1 MTAKATTSCAHTVVG
16 KQNSVTTTTEFTSER
31 IPASGDIVSRAKNRF
46 LIIKTFNALM
56 KKRSWTRIRKDK
68 GQFLMSQAPTTIFV
82 KISWLNG
89 PFKCVMG

>member
-1 MTAKATTSCAHTVVG
+1 
-16 KQNSVTTTTEFTSER
+16 
-31 IPASGDIVSRAKNRF
+31 
-46 LIIKTFNALM
+46 M
-56 KKRSWTRIRKDK
+56 KKRSWTRIHKDK